1 MDVLNRESLMKRS
14 RAELDAL
21 ALESSVESP
30 EKLPNKGAV
39 VDAILESF
47 AAADAARDE
56 EEARKEALDPGIDPV
71 TGEPW
76 RAAVDGV
83 EIFGEEAREVVL
95 RNRERDAF
103 DDAHPLRPQPAPEAP
118 EIDATGLDAKV
129 DEFAAQAN
137 AEGRPQA
144 VAEVARGGLQHV
156 TGLGDILTP
165 PVDQLPGY
173 RAELPQ
179 GLRDR
184 IKSVGG
190 NTGEKES

>member
-1 MDVLNRESLMKRS
+1 MDELNREALMKRS

-39 VDAILESF
+39 IDAILESF

-56 EEARKEALDPGIDPV
+56 DGALDPEIDPV

-76 RAAVDGV
+76 RAAVNGE
-83 EIFGEEAREVVL
+83 EISGEEAREVVL

-103 DDAHPLRPQPAPEAP
+103 DDAHPARPQPAPEAP
-118 EIDATGLDAKV
+118 EIDATGLEAKV
-129 DEFAAQAN
+129 DEFAAHAD

-184 IKSVGG
+184 IENVGG
-190 NTGEKES
+190 NTDEKES